1 MKTVLFN
8 SFFLACL
15 YSCIF
20 MLPAC
25 ESGNAS
31 SPDDNGQQDVYEDES
46 TTTDNTADVNPPDEV
61 DPLDEVDPPDELVV
75 DTEPEADVGED
86 PLEEYYWL

>member
-1 MKTVLFN
+1 MRVALLKT
-8 SFFLACL
+8 FFLFICSFVL
-15 YSCIF
+15 LS
-20 MLPAC
+20 AC

-31 SPDDNGQQDVYEDES
+31 GPDDNGQQDVYEDES
-46 TTTDNTADVNPPDEV
+46 TNADNTADVDPPDEV